1 MNWFLFSQLTNKLT
15 PFRQMNLDTFIK
27 ADTIYNSN
35 ADWAT
40 VQERLFVE
48 CGICVDEYLEADLF
62 DVVAS

>member
-1 MNWFLFSQLTNKLT
+1 
-15 PFRQMNLDTFIK
+15 MNLDTFLK

-62 DVVAS
+62 EVCSPSS